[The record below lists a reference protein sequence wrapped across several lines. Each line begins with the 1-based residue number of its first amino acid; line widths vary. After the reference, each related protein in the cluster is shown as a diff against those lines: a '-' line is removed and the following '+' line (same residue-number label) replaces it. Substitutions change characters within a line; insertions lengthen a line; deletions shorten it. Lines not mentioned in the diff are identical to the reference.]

1 MNRTIRVIQS
11 TLLALAFGAGLILTL
26 PATASPAAPTA
37 VAQKAPKAQKQL
49 TGKVN
54 INTATEAE
62 LELLPGIGP
71 AKSKR
76 IVGVRGVR
84 RYNRPADL
92 VKVKGIGPK
101 TVKKLMPYLSVT
113 GPTTL
118 KKQ

>member
-1 MNRTIRVIQS
+1 MNRSIRIIQS
-11 TLLALAFGAGLILTL
+11 TLLALALGVGLVLTL
-26 PATASPAAPTA
+26 PATAATPVAAA
-37 VAQKAPKAQKQL
+37 SASSKAQKQL

-76 IVGVRGVR
+76 IVGVRAVR
-84 RYNRPADL
+84 RYNRPSDL

-101 TVKKLMPYLSVT
+101 TVKKLMPFLSVS

>member
-1 MNRTIRVIQS
+1 MNRSIRIIQS
-11 TLLALAFGAGLILTL
+11 TLLALALGAGLALTL
-26 PATASPAAPTA
+26 PASAATPTTTAT
-37 VAQKAPKAQKQL
+37 KAQKQL
-49 TGKVN
+49 TGKIN
-54 INTATEAE
+54 INTATEVE
-62 LELLPGIGP
+62 LQLLPGIGP

-76 IVGVRGVR
+76 IVGVRSVR

-101 TVKKLMPYLSVT
+101 TVKKLMPFLSVS

>member
-1 MNRTIRVIQS
+1 MNRTIRIVQS
-11 TLLALAFGAGLILTL
+11 TLLALALGAGLFFTL
-26 PATASPAAPTA
+26 PATASPGSGQA
-37 VAQKAPKAQKQL
+37 VASSQKAKPIL
-49 TGKVN
+49 TGKIN
-54 INTATEAE
+54 INTASEAE

-84 RYNRPADL
+84 KYGRPADL

-101 TVKKLMPYLSVT
+101 TVKKLLPYLSVT